1 MSKLPDV
8 SKAQKPLESCYA
20 HWFHFHEGGLWL
32 NRMATFQGGK
42 SELITSYALLRR
54 GPPRLNEE
62 SKMIN
67 DIPVKRIYGDLTGK
81 VSSPEMNTYDFSK
94 RHGVCEKSFFMQVA
108 KCNFSLGD
116 PGVFLALFVAN
127 PPPWHWD
134 SWRTSDF
141 LCRLR
146 LYWAHVEMIENLKWW
161 LETLGFKGVWLL
173 FLKQWLSTSNCF
185 FLFDFLDK
193 PSTVES

>member
-8 SKAQKPLESCYA
+8 SKAQRPLESCYA

-32 NRMATFQGGK
+32 NRMATFQEGK

-54 GPPRLNEE
+54 DPPRLNEE

-94 RHGVCEKSFFMQVA
+94 RRGVCEKIFFFCKWQNVIFRWATQV
-108 KCNFSLGD
+108 FSLLYLLPTLYPDTGIH
-116 PGVFLALFVAN
+116 GELRTFCAV
-127 PPPWHWD
+127 WD
-134 SWRTSDF
+134 F
-141 LCRLR
+141 IGHMLR
-146 LYWAHVEMIENLKWW
+146 WLKI
-161 LETLGFKGVWLL
+161 
-173 FLKQWLSTSNCF
+173 
-185 FLFDFLDK
+185 
-193 PSTVES
+193 